1 MSSHPSHGSHTD
13 PTFKSRPRPTGE
25 VVRRVSVYLRPY
37 TMMVVGT
44 VGCAVLSLAF
54 AFLYPK
60 LTRVIIDDVIRS
72 ARHDLLLP
80 AALGLIG
87 AFFLREL
94 FNSIRIRINNRLE
107 QNVIYDMRR
116 EVYARLQRLPV
127 PWFDQRASGDLM
139 TRIIEDVNNV
149 ERLLIDGVEQGTVA
163 VLSLIGA
170 LVFMFLS
177 SPSLA
182 AVALIPAPF
191 LVGGALWYTL
201 TAHRRYR
208 LQREASSAMN
218 ALLMDNL
225 QGIRQ
230 IKAFGRQPH
239 EDDRFAQRADDLRKG
254 TLVVMRAWASY
265 GPAMQF
271 IGALG
276 IGLVLW
282 VGGAQVMSGRMDV
295 GELVAFM
302 LYAGMFF
309 YEPIGR
315 LHGLNQMLQSARAAA
330 ARVFDILDS
339 TEERS
344 DRRGALR
351 TPVRGEVVYENVGF
365 SYPLEPECVIPASS
379 PPSPTAQPE
388 RKAKPAGPETG
399 APMSEKERRVLNGIS
414 LHARPG
420 EMIALVGP
428 TGAGKST
435 LVNLLPAFYE
445 ATEGRILI
453 DGQDIRGV
461 ALESLREQISVVS
474 QEAFLFNGTI
484 RENILYGRL
493 NASEAEL
500 AAASRAANCHDFVT
514 KLPNGYDSHV
524 GERGVKLSVGE
535 KQRVSIARALLK
547 NAPILILDE
556 ATASVDTATEK
567 LIQEALERLMANRT
581 SFVIAHRLSTIR
593 KADQILVIRRGEIV
607 ERGTH
612 DELLGLNG
620 LYAKLA
626 RIQGTTFI
634 EESFEKLA
642 GVE

>member
-1 MSSHPSHGSHTD
+1 MSSHPGYGTHTD
-13 PTFKSRPRPTGE
+13 PTFQSRPRPISE
-25 VVRRVSVYLRPY
+25 VIRRVGAYLNPY
-37 TMMVVGT
+37 RGMVLAT
-44 VGCAVLSLAF
+44 VSCAVLSLGF
-54 AFLYPK
+54 GFLYPR
-60 LTRVIIDDVIRS
+60 LTQFIIDQVIR
-72 ARHDLLLP
+72 RNRQNLLMP
-80 AALGLIG
+80 AAAALIG
-87 AFFLREL
+87 AFLLREL
-94 FNSIRIRINNRLE
+94 FNSLRIRINNTLE
-107 QNVIYDMRR
+107 QNVIFDMRR
-116 EVYARLQRLPV
+116 DVYARLQRLPV

-139 TRIIEDVNNV
+139 TRVIEDVNNV

-163 VLSLIGA
+163 LLSILGA

-177 SPSLA
+177 NATLA

-191 LVGGALWYTL
+191 LIGGALWYTL
-201 TAHRRYR
+201 TAHKRYR
-208 LQREASSAMN
+208 LQREAASAMN

-230 IKAFGRQPH
+230 IKAFGRQRH
-239 EDDRFAQRADDLRKG
+239 EDERFAERADQLRSG
-254 TLVVMRAWASY
+254 TLVVMRAWATY

-271 IGALG
+271 TGALG

-282 VGGAQVMSGRMDV
+282 AGGLQVLRGAMDV

-302 LYAGMFF
+302 LYTGMFF
-309 YEPIGR
+309 YDPIGR

-339 TEERS
+339 VEERP
-344 DRRGALR
+344 DRRAALLE
-351 TPVRGEVVYENVGF
+351 PVRGDVVYEEVGF
-365 SYPLEPECVIPASS
+365 RY
-379 PPSPTAQPE
+379 
-388 RKAKPAGPETG
+388 PAGSELDSRRLGRKETQG
-399 APMSEKERRVLNGIS
+399 GNGELRSVPQTGSSESDQKPVLWNVNF
-414 LHARPG
+414 HARPG
-420 EMIALVGP
+420 EMLALVGP

-445 ATEGRILI
+445 LTSGRIWI

-461 ALESLREQISVVS
+461 ALESLREHISVVS
-474 QEAFLFNGTI
+474 QESFLFNGTV

-493 NASEAEL
+493 NATEEEL
-500 AAASRAANCHDFVT
+500 IAASRAANCHEFISRLT
-514 KLPNGYDSHV
+514 WGYESRV

-593 KADQILVIRRGEIV
+593 NADRILVICQGRIFEQ
-607 ERGTH
+607 GTH
-612 DELLGLNG
+612 EELLGRNG

-642 GVE
+642 SVE